1 MNGRPST
8 GVANAEA
15 ERARR
20 RVGGPARYLQTA
32 GILAWRN
39 VHNFLTNPA
48 LVLPAIM
55 FPLFFFAA
63 FAGGLSR
70 VQNVPGFD
78 YPNGYTTFQFGFV
91 LVQASAFGGVFAG
104 FSIARDFESGFS
116 RRVMLATPHRSAM
129 ILGYA
134 IAAMARAAIIVALL
148 FVVGLAA
155 SMKVS
160 SDPSELLM
168 LILLA
173 VTTNMMAVLFA
184 SGIAFRFRTIQ
195 AGPLMQTPVFMV
207 LFLTPVYV
215 PYLLLNGWVKS
226 AAGVNPLTDVVEATR
241 NLLAGSTD
249 GVLTAFGLSLL
260 VGLVLF
266 AWSLSGLRNAERAGG

>member
-1 MNGRPST
+1 MNASEHKVG
-8 GVANAEA
+8 GVA
-15 ERARR
+15 RFLQSAR
-20 RVGGPARYLQTA
+20 
-32 GILAWRN
+32 ILGWRN
-39 VHNFLTNPA
+39 VHNFFTNPA
-48 LVLPAIM
+48 LALPALA

-70 VQNVPGFD
+70 VENVPGFD

-116 RRVMLATPHRSAM
+116 RRLLLATPHRTSL
-129 ILGYA
+129 IVGYA
-134 IAAMARAAIIVALL
+134 IAAMARAATVVSLL
-148 FVVGLAA
+148 FAVGLATG
-155 SMKVS
+155 MNVS
-160 SDPSELLM
+160 SNPVELVV

-173 VTTNMMAVLFA
+173 ITTNLLAVLFA

-195 AGPLMQTPVFMV
+195 AGPLMQTPVFMI

-215 PYLLLNGWVKS
+215 PYVLLTGWVKT
-226 AAGVNPLTDVVEATR
+226 AAGVNPLTDVVEASR

-249 GVLTAFGLSLL
+249 AVATAFGLSFLL
-260 VGLVLF
+260 ALLLF
-266 AWSLSGLRNAERAGG
+266 GWSFTGLRKAERAGG